1 MAVNRTRR
9 ARAGG
14 FAVSAEDGA
23 RDSGDSPS
31 DEPLTDED
39 RAHFKRVAD
48 SDVPFA
54 EDAKRILENL

>member
-1 MAVNRTRR
+1 M
-9 ARAGG
+9 
-14 FAVSAEDGA
+14 SAEDGA
-23 RDSGDSPS
+23 RDSGDSPR